1 MRMLSVSSKVHAD
14 SYKRFFKKY
23 TDRGSITEIS
33 LCMPG
38 LHRIKIMDTCQVREY
53 PDSMVLTVLMV
64 DDHDVK

>member
-1 MRMLSVSSKVHAD
+1 MLVNA
-14 SYKRFFKKY
+14 KY

-38 LHRIKIMDTCQVREY
+38 LHRIKIMDTRQVREY
-53 PDSMVLTVLMV
+53 LDSTVDRIKMA